1 MVHILIGN
9 EHGEILICR
18 RPPNKPSYS
27 GRWTSSAGGHVELGE
42 TYKEAA
48 TRELKEELGLSLP
61 LQDLGQFKVCD
72 QHGNC
77 VHHLFPAVHFDT
89 PLMAN
94 YAEVTEYRWGHPHTI

>member
-1 MVHILIGN
+1 M
-9 EHGEILICR
+9 
-18 RPPNKPSYS
+18 
-27 GRWTSSAGGHVELGE
+27 ELGE

-77 VHHLFPAVHFDT
+77 VHHLFHAVHFDT

-94 YAEVTEYRWGHPHTI
+94 YAEVTEYRWGHPHTIAEDVASKPDLYAEPFKRALEFYLAVER